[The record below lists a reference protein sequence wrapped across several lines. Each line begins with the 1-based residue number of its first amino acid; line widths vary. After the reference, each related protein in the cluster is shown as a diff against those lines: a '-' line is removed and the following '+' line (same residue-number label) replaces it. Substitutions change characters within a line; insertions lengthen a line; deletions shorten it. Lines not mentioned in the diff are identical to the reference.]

1 MRLQLWDIAG
11 QERYSSLSRA
21 YYKDAFGCLVVGD
34 LELDT
39 IVSDVKA
46 WKKDIDEKVDFP
58 DTEEPLPCVM
68 MANKVD
74 KPVARDKFTDE
85 LK

>member
-46 WKKDIDEKVDFP
+46 WKKDIDEKVHFP